1 MRNFL
6 SNYIFGL
13 FRIKLVRLISMVLLS
28 SFLLVIFWPISKL
41 NYSYS
46 TIINDSKG
54 RIDERLSSIRRPVEI
69 PQTRHSSF
77 QNEGEHSVFRRRVFL
92 STSRYNPISMVRATW
107 QNVSA
112 GRVISGASTI
122 TMQIA
127 RMKEGNKRTFGNKLK
142 EMILALKIELN
153 FSKKEIM
160 IMYTSMAPFGGN
172 VVGLEAASW
181 SIMDALL
188 IF

>member
-1 MRNFL
+1 
-6 SNYIFGL
+6 
-13 FRIKLVRLISMVLLS
+13 MV
-28 SFLLVIFWPISKL
+28 W
-41 NYSYS
+41 
-46 TIINDSKG
+46 
-54 RIDERLSSIRRPVEI
+54 
-69 PQTRHSSF
+69 
-77 QNEGEHSVFRRRVFL
+77 
-92 STSRYNPISMVRATW
+92 ATW

-160 IMYTSMAPFGGN
+160 IMYASMAPFGGN